1 MIKYSVGWP
10 VLQLVCRV
18 GEGAESFQMPYT
30 QWRTYILF
38 LPARGCKVLP
48 SIYQQQFFACDLEIF
63 AVAEYLTGL
72 QEAARL
78 LQTSL
83 LPLLSMLH
91 PGPEHLR

>member
-1 MIKYSVGWP
+1 MLCS
-10 VLQLVCRV
+10 
-18 GEGAESFQMPYT
+18 AN
-30 QWRTYILF
+30 TYF
-38 LPARGCKVLP
+38 PARGCDFYIKK
-48 SIYQQQFFACDLEIF
+48 FFACDLEVF

-78 LQTSL
+78 LQPSL